1 MSEHEASVVTGEEAV
16 SQEVREDS
24 VAGATGVDA
33 IGTDAVDDHG
43 ADGVVEIEVGAD
55 GASDDT
61 AQDEGARA
69 SAGEAAAEG
78 AADAGH
84 TTDAESDPATG
95 TPAKRTR
102 RPRRAT
108 AAPADGETAEPT
120 ESAVT
125 IDLAD
130 ESLPAAAMP
139 FALRVEAAIL
149 LADRPIADA
158 RLAEVLGLVPPSV
171 RGTRDE
177 DDDAQAQAATHAGDS
192 AAIAARRREAI
203 RLVREAIDDLNR
215 QYAETNRTFRIESVS
230 GGRQM
235 LTISAY
241 GAIMARMKGARA
253 QTRLSQAALETLA
266 IVAYRQPILRAQLE
280 AIRGVACGEVLK
292 SLMERRLV
300 KIVGRAEEVGRPM
313 LYGTTPE
320 FLRVFGLANL
330 SDLPQAKDLR

>member
-1 MSEHEASVVTGEEAV
+1 DGDAA
-16 SQEVREDS
+16 ED
-24 VAGATGVDA
+24 APQ
-33 IGTDAVDDHG
+33 
-43 ADGVVEIEVGAD
+43 
-55 GASDDT
+55 DDT
-61 AQDEGARA
+61 APASTDEPATEPA
-69 SAGEAAAEG
+69 
-78 AADAGH
+78 
-84 TTDAESDPATG
+84 TDA
-95 TPAKRTR
+95 PAKRTR
-102 RPRRAT
+102 RPRRTSTAT
-108 AAPADGETAEPT
+108 TDGEAADASEP
-120 ESAVT
+120 AIT

-139 FALRVEAAIL
+139 FAQRVEAAIL

-158 RLAEVLGLVPPSV
+158 RLAEVLGLVPPSA
-171 RGTRDE
+171 RGARDE
-177 DDDAQAQAATHAGDS
+177 DDDTQANAGDS
-192 AAIAARRREAI
+192 AAIAARRREAV
-203 RLVREAIDDLNR
+203 RLVREAIDELNR